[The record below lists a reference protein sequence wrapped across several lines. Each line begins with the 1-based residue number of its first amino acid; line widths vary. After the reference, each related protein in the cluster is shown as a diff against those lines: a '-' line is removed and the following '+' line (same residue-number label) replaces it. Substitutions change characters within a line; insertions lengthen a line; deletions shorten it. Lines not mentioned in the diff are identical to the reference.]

1 MCGVSVRTQNQ
12 KDVDE
17 ARSHLQ
23 VASDAF
29 EALVAAPRELMLD
42 CTMVGGVPGPSVGL
56 PAAEVELPWLRD
68 WLLEQ
73 RDNYPAR
80 DAVWRELIHRA
91 RTLRGDWRI
100 VAVAMALPALIK
112 LAGKLARD
120 YDGDPMDVDN
130 EILTG
135 FLTALEHRLDLGESR
150 LHAKLCW
157 AGFRAGYVVRYA
169 DTPLI
174 LVEDF
179 AGEASVIPYLPYRH
193 PDLLLGRAVAV
204 NVIDADDAA
213 LITATWL
220 ENRSIEQVAHRT
232 GQDPQMLRMR
242 RERAGRRLAEAI
254 LDGHLS
260 GRLSDAAAGELR
272 QRTARGAAIRAAR
285 SAGTPDQTA
294 GPATQPAADHP
305 AEQTALAEAA

>member
-1 MCGVSVRTQNQ
+1 MRTQNQ

-73 RDNYPAR
+73 RENYPAR
-80 DAVWRELIHRA
+80 DAVWRELIGRA

-169 DTPLI
+169 DTPLV

-179 AGEASVIPYLPYRH
+179 AGETSVIPYLPYRH

-260 GRLSDAAAGELR
+260 GRLSDAAARELR
-272 QRTARGAAIRAAR
+272 RRAARGAAIRAAR

-294 GPATQPAADHP
+294 RPATQPAADHP
-305 AEQTALAEAA
+305 AGIATGQTALAEAA

>member
-1 MCGVSVRTQNQ
+1 MRTQT
-12 KDVDE
+12 DSDE
-17 ARSHLQ
+17 TRSHLQ
-23 VASDAF
+23 VVSDAF
-29 EALVAAPRELMLD
+29 EALVEAPRELTLD
-42 CTMVGGVPGPSVGL
+42 CTMVGGVPGTSVGL
-56 PAAEVELPWLRD
+56 PAGEVELPWLRD

-80 DAVWRELIHRA
+80 DAVWRELIYRA
-91 RTLRGDWRI
+91 RTVRGDWRI
-100 VAVAMALPALIK
+100 VAVAMAMPALIK

-120 YDGDPMDVDN
+120 FDGDPIDVDN

-150 LHAKLCW
+150 LYAKLCW

-169 DTPLI
+169 DTPLV

-204 NVIDADDAA
+204 NVIDADDAD

-232 GQDPQMLRMR
+232 GQDPHMLQMR

-260 GRLSDAAAGELR
+260 GRLSKEAAHDLR
-272 QRTARGAAIRAAR
+272 QRAARSTAIRAAR
-285 SAGTPDQTA
+285 GAGTADQT
-294 GPATQPAADHP
+294 THQTTTAADH
-305 AEQTALAEAA
+305 AGIDQVALAAAA

>member
-1 MCGVSVRTQNQ
+1 MRTQN
-12 KDVDE
+12 DADE
-17 ARSHLQ
+17 SRSHLQ
-23 VASDAF
+23 VVSDAF
-29 EALVAAPRELMLD
+29 AALVEAPRELTLD
-42 CTMVGGVPGPSVGL
+42 CTTVGGVAGPSVGL
-56 PAAEVELPWLRD
+56 PDGEVELPWLRD

-73 RDNYPAR
+73 RENYPAR
-80 DAVWRELIHRA
+80 DAVWRELIYRA

-100 VAVAMALPALIK
+100 VAVAMAMPALIK

-120 YDGDPMDVDN
+120 YTGDQIDVDN

-150 LHAKLCW
+150 LYAKLCW

-169 DTPLI
+169 DTPLV

-193 PDLLLGRAVAV
+193 PDILLGRAVAV
-204 NVIDADDAA
+204 NVIDVDDAA

-232 GQDPQMLRMR
+232 GMPAEMLRMR

-254 LDGHLS
+254 LDGQLS
-260 GRLSDAAAGELR
+260 GRLSDAAARELR
-272 QRTARGAAIRAAR
+272 QRAQRGAAIRAAR
-285 SAGTPDQTA
+285 NSGSAGGSP
-294 GPATQPAADHP
+294 GPMAFAA
-305 AEQTALAEAA
+305 A

>member
-1 MCGVSVRTQNQ
+1 VSVRTQN
-12 KDVDE
+12 DRDE
-17 ARSHLQ
+17 TRSHLQ

-29 EALVAAPRELMLD
+29 EALVAAPGELMLD
-42 CTMVGGVPGPSVGL
+42 CTTVGGVAGPSVGL
-56 PAAEVELPWLRD
+56 PAGEVELPWLRD
-68 WLLEQ
+68 WLLEH

-91 RTLRGDWRI
+91 RTVRGDWRI

-120 YDGDPMDVDN
+120 YDGDPVDVDN
-130 EILTG
+130 EILLG
-135 FLTALEHRLDLGESR
+135 FLAALEHRLNLGESR
-150 LHAKLCW
+150 LYAKLCW

-169 DTPLI
+169 DVPLV

-204 NVIDADDAA
+204 DVIGADDAA
-213 LITATWL
+213 LITETWL

-232 GQDPQMLRMR
+232 GQDPHMLQMR
-242 RERAGRRLAEAI
+242 RDRAGRRLAEAI
-254 LDGHLS
+254 LEGHLS
-260 GRLSDAAAGELR
+260 GRLSDAAASDLR
-272 QRTARGAAIRAAR
+272 KRAARGAAIRAAL
-285 SAGTPDQTA
+285 SAGAADETA
-294 GPATQPAADHP
+294 GQG
-305 AEQTALAEAA
+305 ALAAA